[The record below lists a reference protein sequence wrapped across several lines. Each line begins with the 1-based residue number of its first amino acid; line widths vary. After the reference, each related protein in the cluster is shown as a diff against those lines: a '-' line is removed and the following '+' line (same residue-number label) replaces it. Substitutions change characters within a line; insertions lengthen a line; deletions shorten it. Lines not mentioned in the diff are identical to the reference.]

1 MTDRPIGMIS
11 GIHHV
16 SVTVADTA
24 RALAFYGDVLGLVRD
39 PQRPDLGFD
48 GAWLQAGAQQIHLL
62 ELPTPEVTAARPEHV
77 GRDRHIALAVTD
89 LARVAEA
96 LERAGVPFSRSRSGR
111 AALFCRDPDG
121 NGIEL
126 MVVAQG

>member
-1 MTDRPIGMIS
+1 MSGNPIEMIS

-24 RALAFYGDVLGLVRD
+24 RALAFYRDVLGMACD
-39 PQRPDLGFD
+39 PQRPELGFD
-48 GAWLQAGAQQIHLL
+48 GAWLQAGGQQIHLL
-62 ELPTPEVTAARPEHV
+62 ELPTPKASTERPEHV

-126 MVVAQG
+126 MAVAQG